1 MTTRRSFLKTTAL
14 GAMAMARL
22 EESGLAQV
30 RPADDEGRPQRK
42 WPDFTT
48 RPVIMARR
56 AAVTAGHYLA
66 AAAGFRILAS
76 GGNAFDAA
84 VAMGF
89 VSSVVEPQYFSI
101 GGEVAILIYSA
112 KEKKVWSVS
121 GQGTAPAA
129 ATVAWFRQHDIDP
142 VPSTGFLPAT
152 VPAAVAAWLTVLERW
167 GSLRLHDV
175 LTPAIELAET
185 GYPAHSGALGT
196 IESALKLYPSTAQ
209 VLRPPHTPEIAE
221 LLSLPDWAATFRRL
235 LKAADGA
242 RLRSESIRK
251 AKDLFYRGEI
261 AARIVDFVRNTKA
274 KDSAGEHNGLLT
286 SRDLA
291 EYETP
296 VEEPVSAS
304 YRGRQVYKCGPWT
317 QGPVFLQQLKLL
329 EGFDLRSLGHNSPNY
344 IHTLVE
350 AAKLAYA
357 DRDAYYG
364 DPRFV
369 HVPLDRLLSDA
380 YAAQRRQLIDPVR
393 ASMELRPGGG
403 SRSLFFKRTGL
414 PAGFDDTTHLDA
426 CDEHGNMIAAT
437 PSGGWI
443 NMSPI
448 IPGLGFPLSV
458 RGQMFWL
465 DPQHPNCIQPGKRP
479 RTTITP
485 SLVLHDGQ
493 PILAFGTLGGDD
505 QDQWTL
511 QFFLNYL
518 EFGMNLQEA
527 LDAPTFNT
535 EHFHESWSGHKAHL
549 GMLSAESRITSS
561 TLDDLRDRGHKVTV
575 AGPWANGRV
584 LAVRRDVH
592 HRVIEAAASPRA
604 ETGYALGW

>member
-14 GAMAMARL
+14 GAIAMTRL
-22 EESGLAQV
+22 EERGTAQAQ
-30 RPADDEGRPQRK
+30 PSDEEGRPQRK
-42 WPDFTT
+42 RPEFTT

-56 AAVTAGHYLA
+56 GAVTAGHYLA
-66 AAAGFRILAS
+66 TAAGFRILSS

-84 VAMGF
+84 VGMGF

-101 GGEVAILIYSA
+101 GGEVAILLYSA

-129 ATVAWFRQHDIDP
+129 ATVAWFREHKVDP
-142 VPSTGFLPAT
+142 IPSNGFLPST

-167 GSLRLHDV
+167 GRLSLHDV
-175 LTPAIELAET
+175 LSPALELAET

-196 IESALKLYPSTAQ
+196 MESAFKLYPTTAQ
-209 VLRPPHTPEIAE
+209 VLRPPHTPEIGE
-221 LLSLPDWAATFRRL
+221 LVSLPAWAATFRGL
-235 LKAADGA
+235 LKAADAGSSRA
-242 RLRSESIRK
+242 ESIRK
-251 AKDLFYRGEI
+251 AKDYFYRGEV
-261 AARIVDFVRNTKA
+261 AARIIDFVRNTKI
-274 KDSAGEHNGLLT
+274 KDSAGEHRGLLT
-286 SRDLA
+286 YEDLA

-296 VEEPVSAS
+296 VEEAVSAS
-304 YRGRQVYKCGPWT
+304 YRGDQVYKCGPWT

-329 EGFDLRSLGHNSPNY
+329 QGFDLRSLGHNSANY
-344 IHTLVE
+344 IHTVVE

-369 HVPLDRLLSDA
+369 HVPLERLLSDQ
-380 YAAQRRQLIDPVR
+380 YAAQRRQLINPLR

-403 SRSLFFKRTGL
+403 TRTLFLNRSGL

-426 CDEHGNMIAAT
+426 CDEAGNVIAAT

-485 SLVLHDGQ
+485 SLVLHDDR

-511 QFFLNYL
+511 QFFLNFL

-535 EHFHESWSGHKAHL
+535 EHFHESWSGHKVHV
-549 GMLSAESRITSS
+549 GMLSAESRISS
-561 TLDDLRDRGHKVTV
+561 SVLDDLRERGHKVTV
-575 AGPWANGRV
+575 AGPWSNGRV
-584 LAVRRDVH
+584 LAVRRDLRH
-592 HRVIEAAASPRA
+592 GVIEAAASPRG
-604 ETGYALGW
+604 ETGYAIGW